1 MLRRQRQGLAHVFGS
16 IPSIGVRPRISGLGR
31 QELELLALEGNMN
44 HLKSALVTAAV
55 AITANV
61 AMAQQDPRVTIT
73 VSPAVGSESVTLSR
87 PATNKNN
94 LQLDTFSA
102 FTVVIYNGAASALNR
117 VFLDGTAI
125 GNGTTPATYD
135 SFVPTKSGDSCSGS
149 GNSVHCDLLSLL
161 PGTSTSFTVI
171 FKTPMDG
178 TALNLSY
185 RGGGDE
191 GNGGGNGCCNQS
203 GTSTAPISLIDAA
216 TDPAFKKQAS
226 TFMRPS
232 GFTLFTGPQAVTT
245 STDGWSTIVT
255 APPFTATSYT
265 KASILEDNPP
275 ASCQPYVVG
284 QGCFSSTVNLPGFS
298 VPLPPEPI
306 DPTKLLQITIRWD
319 KAFFNLGKTK
329 PEAVKLKYT
338 GSNPLIHYPIEL
350 QLCSADK
357 QTYGSAPSLG
367 RPCLSVPPKILR
379 NSDTPDK
386 ELWGDLEFNGWALEN
401 GRYEN

>member
-1 MLRRQRQGLAHVFGS
+1 MMYLK
-16 IPSIGVRPRISGLGR
+16 SGLV
-31 QELELLALEGNMN
+31 A
-44 HLKSALVTAAV
+44 AAV
-55 AITANV
+55 ALA
-61 AMAQQDPRVTIT
+61 ASAALAQQDPRVTIS

-87 PATNKNN
+87 PATNKST
-94 LQLDTFSA
+94 LQLETFSA
-102 FTVVIYNGAASALNR
+102 FTVVINNGGSSRLNR
-117 VFLDGTAI
+117 VFLDGAAI
-125 GNGTTPATYD
+125 TNGTTTATYD
-135 SFVPTKSGDSCSGS
+135 GFIPTKSGDSCSGT

-161 PGTSTSFTVI
+161 PGTATSFTVI
-171 FKTPMDG
+171 FKTPTDG
-178 TALNLSY
+178 TSLNLSY
-185 RGGGDE
+185 TGGGDE

-203 GTSTAPISLIDAA
+203 GTSTVPISLIDAT

-245 STDGWSTIVT
+245 SADGWSTIIKV
-255 APPFTATSYT
+255 PQFTATSYT
-265 KASILEDNPP
+265 KASILEDNPA

-284 QGCFSSTVNLPGFS
+284 QGCFTSDVTVPGFS

-338 GSNPLIHYPIEL
+338 GSNPSIIYPIEL

-367 RPCLSVPPKILR
+367 RPCLAVPPKILK

-386 ELWGDLEFNGWALEN
+386 DLWGDLEFNAWALEN
-401 GRYEN
+401 GRYAN